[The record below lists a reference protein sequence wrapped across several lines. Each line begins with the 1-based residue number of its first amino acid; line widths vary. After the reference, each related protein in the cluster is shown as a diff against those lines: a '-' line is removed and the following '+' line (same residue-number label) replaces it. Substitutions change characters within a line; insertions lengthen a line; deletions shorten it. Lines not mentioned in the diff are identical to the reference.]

1 MQNITN
7 QFRDAV
13 YNFFDAYYLVEAKY
27 AGPVELGVSAF
38 EKMEDNEW
46 AIDAL
51 SQLTCMPIDYQTPLE
66 ELDNMLNSL
75 GDIVLVDN
83 INAADN
89 VAVATTTE
97 DQTLYLT
104 NLI

>member
-7 QFRDAV
+7 EFREAV

-27 AGPVELGVSAF
+27 AGPVDLGVSAF
-38 EKMEDNEW
+38 EKMEANEW
-46 AIDAL
+46 AVDAL
-51 SQLTCMPIDYQTPLE
+51 SQLTCIPVDYQTPLDE
-66 ELDNMLNSL
+66 IDNMLNTF
-75 GDIVLVDN
+75 GEIVIVDS

-89 VAVATTTE
+89 VAVATTPE
-97 DQTLYLT
+97 DQTFYLT